1 MADTFKT
8 DNMKLM
14 KRIAVGLA
22 TLLLLTSCSI
32 LQKAASATSLGG
44 NTGSA
49 ISAIYNVLK
58 AAGGI
63 DLSNLTNIINIGEIL
78 TGAGALSNATQ
89 AFTDEFSTA
98 LINGSN
104 NLVNS
109 GNVAKVLSGLKALN
123 NIDTSAFSEAA
134 TKAYANGT
142 QQIQQNDANVNATVK
157 AITSLLGAL

>member
-1 MADTFKT
+1 
-8 DNMKLM
+8 MKLM
-14 KRIAVGLA
+14 KRIAAGVA
-22 TLLLLTSCSI
+22 SLLLLTSCSI

-44 NTGSA
+44 NTGTA

-63 DLSNLTNIINIGEIL
+63 DLSNLTNIINIGKIL

-89 AFTDEFSTA
+89 AFTDEFSQA

-104 NLVNS
+104 NLVNN

-123 NIDTSAFSEAA
+123 NIDTSAFSESA

-142 QQIQQNDANVNATVK
+142 QQIQKNDANVNATVK

>member
-1 MADTFKT
+1 
-8 DNMKLM
+8 MKLM

-22 TLLLLTSCSI
+22 SLLLLTSCSI

-63 DLSNLTNIINIGEIL
+63 DLSNLTNIINIGKIL

-89 AFTDEFSTA
+89 AFTDEFSQA

-104 NLVNS
+104 NLVNN

>member
-1 MADTFKT
+1 
-8 DNMKLM
+8 M

-32 LQKAASATSLGG
+32 LQKAA
-44 NTGSA
+44 
-49 ISAIYNVLK
+49 
-58 AAGGI
+58 GGI
-63 DLSNLTNIINIGEIL
+63 DLSNLTNIINIGKIL
-78 TGAGALSNATQ
+78 TGAGSLSNATQ

-109 GNVAKVLSGLKALN
+109 GNVAMVLSGLKALN
-123 NIDTSAFSEAA
+123 NIDTSAFSESA

-142 QQIQQNDANVNATVK
+142 QQVPQNDANVNATVK
-157 AITSLLGAL
+157 ALTSLLGAL

>member
-1 MADTFKT
+1 
-8 DNMKLM
+8 MKLM
-14 KRIAVGLA
+14 KRIAVGVA
-22 TLLLLTSCSI
+22 SLLLISSCSI
-32 LQKAASATSLGG
+32 LQSVTSAASTGS

-63 DLSNLTNIINIGEIL
+63 DLSNLTNIINIGKIL

-89 AFTDEFSTA
+89 SYTDEFATA
-98 LINGSN
+98 LIKGSN

-109 GNVAKVLSGLKALN
+109 SNVSKVITGLKALN
-123 NIDTSAFSEAA
+123 NIDTSAFSESA

-142 QQIQQNDANVNATVK
+142 QQIQQNDKNVNATVD

>member
-1 MADTFKT
+1 
-8 DNMKLM
+8 MKLM

-22 TLLLLTSCSI
+22 SLLLLTSCSI
-32 LQKAASATSLGG
+32 LQKAASASSLGG
-44 NTGSA
+44 NTGTA

-63 DLSNLTNIINIGEIL
+63 DLSNLTNIINIGKIL

-109 GNVAKVLSGLKALN
+109 GNVAKVLSSLKALN

>member
-1 MADTFKT
+1 
-8 DNMKLM
+8 MKLM

-22 TLLLLTSCSI
+22 SLLLLTSCSI
-32 LQKAASATSLGG
+32 LQKAASASSLGG

-63 DLSNLTNIINIGEIL
+63 DLSNLTNIINIGKIL

-104 NLVNS
+104 NLVNN

-157 AITSLLGAL
+157 AINSLLGAL

>member
-1 MADTFKT
+1 
-8 DNMKLM
+8 MKLM
-14 KRIAVGLA
+14 KRIAAGVA
-22 TLLLLTSCSI
+22 SLLLLTSCSI

-63 DLSNLTNIINIGEIL
+63 DLSNLTNIINIGKIL

-89 AFTDEFSTA
+89 AFTDEFSQA

-123 NIDTSAFSEAA
+123 NIDTSAFSESA

-142 QQIQQNDANVNATVK
+142 QQIQKTDANVNATVK

>member
-1 MADTFKT
+1 
-8 DNMKLM
+8 MKLM
-14 KRIAVGLA
+14 KRIAAGVA
-22 TLLLLTSCSI
+22 ALLLISSCS
-32 LQKAASATSLGG
+32 LLKNMASPSTVGS

-63 DLSNLTNIINIGEIL
+63 DLSNLTNIINIGKIL

-89 AFTDEFSTA
+89 SFTDEFTTA

-109 GNVAKVLSGLKALN
+109 GNVSKVLSGLKALN
-123 NIDTSAFSEAA
+123 DIDTSAFSEAA

-142 QQIQQNDANVNATVK
+142 QQLPKDDANVNATVK
-157 AITSLLGAL
+157 ALTSLLGAL

>member
-1 MADTFKT
+1 
-8 DNMKLM
+8 MKLM

-22 TLLLLTSCSI
+22 SLLLLTSCSI
-32 LQKAASATSLGG
+32 LQKAASASSLGG
-44 NTGSA
+44 NTGTA

-63 DLSNLTNIINIGEIL
+63 DLSNLTNIINIGKIL

-89 AFTDEFSTA
+89 AFTDEFSQA

-104 NLVNS
+104 NLVNN

-123 NIDTSAFSEAA
+123 NIDTSAFSDAA

-157 AITSLLGAL
+157 ALTSLLGAL

>member
-1 MADTFKT
+1 
-8 DNMKLM
+8 MKLM

-22 TLLLLTSCSI
+22 SLLLLTSCSI
-32 LQKAASATSLGG
+32 LQKAASASSLGG
-44 NTGSA
+44 NTGTA
-49 ISAIYNVLK
+49 LSAIYNVLK
-58 AAGGI
+58 SAGGI
-63 DLSNLTNIINIGEIL
+63 DLSNLTNIINIGKIL

-98 LINGSN
+98 LIKGSN
-104 NLVNS
+104 NLVNN

-157 AITSLLGAL
+157 ALTSLLGAL